1 MEIFAIISTVV
12 AVLGVAGTIFFF
24 LTSMKIVGRLRE
36 AEEAIDDKNEALKDA
51 FEALHVHNEKLWDL
65 RSELDKVKSKTMPKK
80 PGRPKGS
87 KNKVTKPKFSQKEF
101 DKKYGK

>member
-12 AVLGVAGTIFFF
+12 AVLGVAGTIFFL
-24 LTSMKIVGRLRE
+24 LTSLKIMGRLKE
-36 AEEAIDDKNEALKDA
+36 AEETIEDKNDALRDA
-51 FEALHVHNEKLWDL
+51 FEAIHIHNEKLWDA
-65 RSELDKVKSKTMPKK
+65 RHELNMLKNTKK
-80 PGRPKGS
+80 PVGRPKGS

>member
-24 LTSMKIVGRLRE
+24 LTAMKLVGRLRE
-36 AEEAIDDKNEALKDA
+36 AEETIDDKNDALRDA
-51 FEALHVHNEKLWDL
+51 FEAIHIHNEKLWDL
-65 RSELDKVKSKTMPKK
+65 KYELANLKPAKKS

-87 KNKVTKPKFSQKEF
+87 KNKVQKPKFDRKKF
-101 DKKYGK
+101 DEKYGK

>member
-24 LTSMKIVGRLRE
+24 LTSMKLVGRLRE
-36 AEEAIDDKNEALKDA
+36 AEETIEDKNEALTDA
-51 FEALHVHNEKLWDL
+51 FEAIHIHNEKLWDA
-65 RSELDKVKSKTMPKK
+65 RHELNMLKAPKK

-87 KNKVTKPKFSQKEF
+87 KNKVQKPKFSQKEF

>member
-24 LTSMKIVGRLRE
+24 LTSMKIVGRLKE
-36 AEEAIDDKNEALKDA
+36 AEETIEDKNDALRDA
-51 FEALHVHNEKLWDL
+51 FEAIHVHNEKLWDA
-65 RSELDKVKSKTMPKK
+65 RHELNMLKNSKK
-80 PGRPKGS
+80 PVGRPKGS
-87 KNKVTKPKFSQKEF
+87 KNKVQKPKFSQKEF